1 MHTDRYGASNQAAN
15 GWLRSSNK
23 QVLHELR
30 NRVVLAFCYS
40 LDVKTD
46 SQHCKS
52 LSWRILIGHRRYSE
66 GVIEHPCHVEAVL
79 EILMHKAMPRLA

>member
-15 GWLRSSNK
+15 VWLRLTNK

-30 NRVVLAFCYS
+30 NRVVLAFCY
-40 LDVKTD
+40 D

-52 LSWRILIGHRRYSE
+52 LSWQILIGHRLYSE
-66 GVIEHPCHVEAVL
+66 GVIKHPCHVEAVL